1 MYEFILMRTIITF
14 ILYCTFCCLYSQ
26 IEKTV
31 DSYEHGVYY
40 GTVSFT
46 IPQYVIADTV
56 IANELDSIFQS
67 HGFSPKDG
75 SKILFSLRTQEI
87 NDDSTEYDF
96 FFCFTPCYLE
106 DSPGYFM
113 IRGIDVVIE
122 KDIPPFLKKTKSK
135 KRFTYKRQY
144 YSWVEKGE
152 TIEFDISYEDDGSVY
167 TLILK
172 DGHFTVDCIQGVIY
186 HE

>member
-1 MYEFILMRTIITF
+1 MESIKR
-14 ILYCTFCCLYSQ
+14 
-26 IEKTV
+26 
-31 DSYEHGVYY
+31 GVYY
-40 GTVSFT
+40 GTLSFT

-67 HGFSPKDG
+67 HGFSPEDG
-75 SKILFSLRTQEI
+75 SKILFSLRTQKI

-96 FFCFTPCYLE
+96 FFNFTPSFLE
-106 DSPGYFM
+106 TGLGYFK
-113 IRGIDVVIE
+113 IRGVDVIVMDKIL
-122 KDIPPFLKKTKSK
+122 PPFLRKTKSK

-144 YSWVEKGE
+144 YSWVENGE

-172 DGHFTVDCIQGVIY
+172 DGHFTVDRIQGVEVIDNK
-186 HE
+186 

>member
-1 MYEFILMRTIITF
+1 MRAIITF
-14 ILYCTFCCLYSQ
+14 FLFCTFCSLYSQ

-67 HGFSPKDG
+67 HGFSPEDG
-75 SKILFSLRTQEI
+75 SKILFSLRTQKI
-87 NDDSTEYDF
+87 NDDSTEYLF

-106 DSPGYFM
+106 NSPGYFK
-113 IRGIDVVIE
+113 IRGVDVVIE
-122 KDIPPFLKKTKSK
+122 NKELPPFLRKTKSK
-135 KRFTYKRQY
+135 KRFTYKRRY
-144 YSWVEKGE
+144 YSWVVKGE
-152 TIEFDISYEDDGSVY
+152 TIEMDLSGEDDGSVY

-172 DGHFTVDCIQGVIY
+172 DGHFTVDRIEGVIY
-186 HE
+186 LE